1 MVAVETPR
9 FYFCLTCDAQSV
21 CELNMH
27 IVRNQNKA
35 GSICAC
41 TKECQNLEKE
51 LSSQIRV

>member
-27 IVRNQNKA
+27 IVRNQKKA